1 MKTLILAAIRYSLML
16 LPECG
21 LMPLS
26 VPAPEK
32 PLCTQP
38 VTSCTRS
45 RLTRRLVKYFAQ
57 MRRPSSYTSV
67 VKIGLHVY
75 EVRPCEG
82 HRNVG
87 FRCAA
92 VWSAVVA
99 KVTGAIG
106 YTRHQSRLRDALI
119 RQHSMRY
126 KKLVVFTALA
136 LPALT
141 HLSAVAQTC
150 PDNVP
155 HITGTW
161 TVLPYQMPIQPIS
174 ANLLRNGKVLLWR
187 DRSMT
192 QATTQKVRIAIAG
205 QCGIQA
211 ARMRRVSAFRILP
224 TTSFAAGRPLCSMG
238 DR

>member
-1 MKTLILAAIRYSLML
+1 MRTTGLSQWRAGTGNNLFASVPNLKITMKTLILAAIRYSLML

-92 VWSAVVA
+92 VWPAVVA

-106 YTRHQSRLRDALI
+106 YARHQ
-119 RQHSMRY
+119 
-126 KKLVVFTALA
+126 
-136 LPALT
+136 
-141 HLSAVAQTC
+141 AVH
-150 PDNVP
+150 VM
-155 HITGTW
+155 
-161 TVLPYQMPIQPIS
+161 L
-174 ANLLRNGKVLLWR
+174 
-187 DRSMT
+187 
-192 QATTQKVRIAIAG
+192 
-205 QCGIQA
+205 
-211 ARMRRVSAFRILP
+211 
-224 TTSFAAGRPLCSMG
+224 
-238 DR
+238 